1 MRVGQTIEVNWYGRS
16 HTYRCIAS
24 PFALAA
30 WITTVELASD
40 RLVHVVCKAV
50 GVVDICRVLPILYM
64 KKL

>member
-1 MRVGQTIEVNWYGRS
+1 MDGN
-16 HTYRCIAS
+16 TYRCIAS

-50 GVVDICRVLPILYM
+50 GVGSGYLQGFANSLYEEIIG
-64 KKL
+64 KL